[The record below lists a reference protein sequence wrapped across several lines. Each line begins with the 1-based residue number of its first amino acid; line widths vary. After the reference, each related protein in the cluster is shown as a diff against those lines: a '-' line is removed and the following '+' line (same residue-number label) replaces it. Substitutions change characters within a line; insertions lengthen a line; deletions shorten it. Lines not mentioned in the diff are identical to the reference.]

1 MGLIGPGHISPIG
14 LIGPIRSRLSASF
27 TTPGSAAFRYCI
39 PFADEPSFRPASP
52 FRLSGSLALPHMS
65 SIELL
70 LENNRAWSQSMTSDK
85 PDYFRRLAKQQ
96 SPKFLWI
103 GCADS
108 RVPANEVVGLMPGE
122 LFVHRNVANLVYASD
137 LNCLSVVQY
146 VVAVLKAE
154 HIIVCGHYGCGGVKA
169 AMSTQHHGLI
179 DSWLSKLK
187 DLYVRNHK
195 HLDCIPDQEARSDQ
209 LCELNVVEQVEALS
223 RTAIV
228 QDAWFSGQTVAI
240 HGWIYGLNDGL
251 IKDLGVRINHLE
263 QVPEHY
269 RFQRDG

>member
-1 MGLIGPGHISPIG
+1 
-14 LIGPIRSRLSASF
+14 
-27 TTPGSAAFRYCI
+27 
-39 PFADEPSFRPASP
+39 
-52 FRLSGSLALPHMS
+52 MS

-70 LENNRAWSQSMTSDK
+70 LENNRAWSQSMTSGK
-85 PDYFRRLAKQQ
+85 PDYFRQLAKQQ

-146 VVAVLKAE
+146 AVAVLKVE
-154 HIIVCGHYGCGGVKA
+154 HIVVCGHYGCGGVKA

-179 DSWLSKLK
+179 DSWLSKIK
-187 DLYVRNHK
+187 DLYVRNHE
-195 HLDCIPDQEARSDQ
+195 HLDSIPDQEARSDQ

-228 QDAWFSGQTVAI
+228 QDAWYGGQPVAI
-240 HGWIYGLNDGL
+240 HGWIYGLNNGL
-251 IKDLGVRINHLE
+251 IKDLAVRIDRLE